1 MCTLKKRMYV
11 PGILT
16 ILEDIVCTTYVK
28 GLFNNLCRIITSQ
41 DVIVDLTLYFY
52 CQDKIP
58 K

>member
-1 MCTLKKRMYV
+1 MYV